1 MVKNGATEPCARNA
15 GTLCFV
21 SSDLEVRWLITGANG
36 HLGRQ
41 IVNALGREHEILAL
55 VRSESAASA
64 LRDLPCQVLRV
75 DYQAPVLA
83 AQHIADR
90 WPGAWDALIGLTG
103 TIKGKTASDYHAAH
117 ETVSDFLVAITEQVE
132 IGQMVSLSI
141 AGADAG
147 ASNLCFASRGA
158 ADDRL
163 TTSGRQV
170 AILRLPMILGRD
182 DYASGALMR
191 KGSARWVFSFR
202 VESLEQP
209 IAATDVIKVIEA
221 IIDKRLQGVFSLGGP
236 ETLSRR
242 QLIQRAGALLGRAP
256 VILNLPISLGFAIT
270 ALLAWLSPSAPVS
283 PSMLGVLDHDDVID
297 NEPLLSTLG
306 ISLEPL
312 DTTLRR
318 VLKPMNEVG

>member
-1 MVKNGATEPCARNA
+1 
-15 GTLCFV
+15 
-21 SSDLEVRWLITGANG
+21 VRWLITGANG

-41 IVNALGREHEILAL
+41 IVNALGHEHEILAL

-64 LRDLPCQVLRV
+64 LKDLPCEVLCI
-75 DYQAPVLA
+75 DYQDPGLA

-103 TIKGKTASDYHAAH
+103 TIKGKTASDYYAAH
-117 ETVSDFLVAITEQVE
+117 EAVSDFLVTLSQKVE

-163 TTSGRQV
+163 LNSGREV
-170 AILRLPMILGRD
+170 AIIRLPMILGRD

-221 IIDKRLQGVFSLGGP
+221 IIEQKLQGVFSLGGP

-242 QLIQRAGALLGRAP
+242 QLIQRASALLGGSP
-256 VILNLPISLGFAIT
+256 LILNLPISLGFAVT
-270 ALLAWLSPSAPVS
+270 AVLAWLLPTPPVS

-297 NEPLLSTLG
+297 NGPLLNALG
-306 ISLEPL
+306 LSLEPL
-312 DTTLRR
+312 DVTLRR
-318 VLKPMNEVG
+318 VLEPLNEGSQNPV